1 MALNYFLV
9 GSGAIGCEMLKNW
22 ALMGVAAGDSGR
34 VHITDMDSIEK
45 SNLSRQFL
53 FRPADI
59 GKMKA
64 IAATAKAQEM
74 NPAMKITVYEA
85 RVGSDSE
92 GLFNDDFFESLD
104 GVTNALDN
112 IEARLYMDSR
122 CLFYQVGAGDREGI
136 GPESSPFLI
145 VGPPLVTRPETT
157 RATGAHRRGTP
168 ATTPP
173 TGRARSG

>member
-1 MALNYFLV
+1 
-9 GSGAIGCEMLKNW
+9 MLKNW
-22 ALMGVAAGDSGR
+22 ALMGLAAGDAGH

-64 IAATAKAQEM
+64 TAATAKAQEM

-92 GLFNDDFFESLD
+92 ALFNDDFFESLD

-122 CLFYQVGAGDREGI
+122 CLFYQK
-136 GPESSPFLI
+136 PLLES
-145 VGPPLVTRPETT
+145 
-157 RATGAHRRGTP
+157 GTLG
-168 ATTPP
+168 TK
-173 TGRARSG
+173 G